1 MSSRVTKLFHFVGLD
16 RAVAYT
22 LVYRGWQL
30 FANAAVLI
38 LIAKSLS
45 KIEQGFYYLFFSIL
59 SLQVFFELGLTYV
72 LMQFASHETAK
83 LTWTSRGNLEGN
95 PIAEARL
102 ALLLRFAAF
111 WYGVVAVF
119 LVAVL
124 LPVGIFLFGRSADAP
139 QAPFWQLSWTGLVIA
154 TAALLFISLAMA
166 LLEGSGRVAEVA
178 RVRAVQDILAY
189 CVFGT
194 ALFLGARLRATPLLP
209 ITRVAVSFS
218 WLVWSKRNFFLHLI
232 RIKADRKLLNWWT
245 EVWPMQWK
253 IALSWISGYFTFQLF
268 TPVLFAFSGAAAAGQ
283 MGMSL
288 GISAAV
294 TTLAIAWV
302 QTKAPLF
309 GQLIARRQFAEL
321 DRVFFRVLS
330 QVGVIASSMGLT
342 IWIAVVILHSRRVSW
357 SDRFLGPLPL
367 GLLLLAC
374 CTQVITYAF
383 AVYLRAHKAEP
394 LLACSIAVAILTT
407 ISTYVFGRAFGAV
420 GIAGG
425 YLCVMT
431 TAGMI
436 WATLVFFS
444 KRRMWH
450 MAPESP

>member
-1 MSSRVTKLFHFVGLD
+1 MKKLLNLVGLD

-22 LVYRGWQL
+22 LVYRVWQL

-38 LIAKSLS
+38 LIVKSLT

-95 PIAEARL
+95 STAEGRL

-124 LPVGIFLFGRSADAP
+124 LPAGIFLFGRSADAP
-139 QAPFWQLSWTGLVIA
+139 QAPFWQLSWAGLVIA
-154 TAALLFISLAMA
+154 TAALLFITPAMA

-178 RVRAVQDILAY
+178 RVRVFQDILAY
-189 CVFGT
+189 SVFGT
-194 ALFLGARLRATPLLP
+194 ALFLGAGLRATPLLP
-209 ITRVAVSFS
+209 ITRVAVSLS

-232 RIKADRKLLNWWT
+232 RINADRKLLNWWT

-253 IALSWISGYFTFQLF
+253 IAMSWISGYFTFYLF
-268 TPVLFAFSGAAAAGQ
+268 TPVLFAFAGAAVAGQ

-288 GISAAV
+288 GISGAV
-294 TTLAIAWV
+294 TTMAIAWV

-330 QVGVIASSMGLT
+330 QVGVIAASMGLT
-342 IWIAVVILHSRRVSW
+342 IWIAVVILHSWRIPW

-394 LLACSIAVAILTT
+394 LLACSIAVAVLTT

-420 GIAGG
+420 GIAAG
-425 YLCVMT
+425 YLCVMS
-431 TAGMI
+431 TAGLI
-436 WATLVFFS
+436 WSMSVFLK
-444 KRRMWH
+444 KRRIWH
-450 MAPESP
+450 VAPKTA